1 MDKTVKIVVLDD
13 GETWAVAGTV
23 MQITESA
30 YRALLNGTLTPP
42 DFVQE
47 DVVSETDV

>member
-23 MQITESA
+23 MQVTESA
-30 YRALLNGTLTPP
+30 YRSLLNGTATPL
-42 DFVQE
+42 DLVEE
-47 DVVSETDV
+47 DVITEHEA